1 MIKRLAFIKLRVL
14 FGLVFI
20 FSGFVKAVDPL
31 GFAYK
36 MQDYLEAMF
45 GIGAFPFA
53 GIALTASIVL
63 SAVEFVIG
71 VNMLLGARLKE
82 TTWVAGL
89 MMLFMTPL
97 TLWVALYNP
106 VHDCGCFGDALVISN
121 WATFWKNIVFS
132 LMLLGVFLLRKVHKP
147 FVSNYAQW
155 SITLFAFLF
164 SVGISWYAYQ
174 HLPILDFRPYKIGN
188 NIIEGMAIP
197 EGAPVDEFDTKL
209 IYEKDGVQK
218 EFTLENYPEDDTTWV
233 FVDQKSLLIKK
244 GYEPPIHDFSI
255 TLPDQGE
262 VTDMVLANP
271 DYTFLLVAYDLP
283 SSNLPKTKELN
294 ALYDYCIKNNY
305 AFYCLTASVDEDI
318 AAYKVKTGAKY
329 PIATSDKI
337 TLKTIIR
344 SNPGLVLIK
353 NADVLNM
360 WHVNDLPS
368 FDKKL
373 EESDLGVQKPN
384 TDLKNILWSLVIF
397 ILPILIIIASDKI
410 ISNKRD

>member
-45 GIGAFPFA
+45 GMGSFSFA
-53 GIALTASIVL
+53 GLALTASIAL
-63 SAVEFVIG
+63 SAVEFAIG
-71 VNMLLGARLKE
+71 VNMLLGARIKE
-82 TTWVAGL
+82 TTWVAAL

-132 LMLLGVFLLRKVHKP
+132 LMLLGVFLLRKEHKP

-155 SITLFAFLF
+155 SITVFAFLF
-164 SVGISWYAYQ
+164 SVGVSWYGYQ
-174 HLPILDFRPYKIGN
+174 HLPVLDFRPYKIGT

-197 EGAPVDEFDTKL
+197 DGAAVDEFDTKL

-218 EFTLENYPEDDTTWV
+218 EFTLENYPEDDSTWV

-255 TLPDQGE
+255 TLPEQGE
-262 VTDMVLANP
+262 VTDLVLANP

-283 SSNLPKTKELN
+283 STDLSKTKELN
-294 ALYDYCIKNNY
+294 ALYEYCVKNNY
-305 AFYCLTASVDEDI
+305 DFYCLTASVDEDI
-318 AAYKVKTGAKY
+318 AAYKAKTGAEF
-329 PIATSDKI
+329 PIATADKI

-353 NADVLNM
+353 NAVVLNM
-360 WHVNDLPS
+360 WHVNDLPT

-373 EESDLGVQKPN
+373 EQSELGAEKPN
-384 TDLKNILWSLVIF
+384 TDIKNMIWSVVLF
-397 ILPILIIIASDKI
+397 LLPLLIIIASDKI